1 MVLHSLSF
9 TLALIPIFYAVGV
22 ESTICTHPAMT
33 DRARTAFLNTQNRYR
48 STVAEGK
55 GLNGNIG
62 FTPPAAN
69 MLRMTY
75 DCNLEA
81 GAIAYAQTCCRKE
94 SNPKTRP
101 GIGENII
108 EINKLYLSMPQ
119 VAREATALWWQELS
133 MYGVNANMFFD
144 FWIQKKRRVTRLTQM
159 IWHNSDRV
167 GCGINNCRGKYF
179 LVVCRYSPRGNILNN
194 FIYLI
199 GQPCG
204 ACPAG
209 TRCDPATSL
218 CIV

>member
-1 MVLHSLSF
+1 
-9 TLALIPIFYAVGV
+9 
-22 ESTICTHPAMT
+22 MT
-33 DRARTAFLNTQNRYR
+33 DRTRTAFLNAHNKYR

-55 GLNGNIG
+55 GYNGNIG

-81 GAIAYAQTCCRKE
+81 GAIVYAQTCCRKE
-94 SNPKTRP
+94 SNPRTRP

-108 EINKLYLSMPQ
+108 EINKMYLSMPQ
-119 VAREATALWWQELS
+119 VARLATELWWRELS
-133 MYGVNANMFFD
+133 MYGVNANMYFD
-144 FWIQKKRRVTRLTQM
+144 FWIQVKKKVTRLTQM

-167 GCGINNCRGKYF
+167 GCGINNCSGKFF
-179 LVVCRYSPRGNILNN
+179 LVVCRYTPAGNILDN

-204 ACPAG
+204 ACPRG
-209 TRCDPATSL
+209 TNCDPQTSL